1 MVRKRLLSLGSDGSI
16 SEIQKDDPAITV
28 DSTEDRTE
36 STEMAKG
43 RPQGEVLFRGGVGSE
58 IKEGERVLVVDGKG
72 FKHIIKLREGQV
84 LHLDRGVVSHTVV
97 AAAGN
102 TTQQQTQ
109 DNQTLY
115 LTMPT
120 SACGLKLLVHEALS
134 Y

>member
-1 MVRKRLLSLGSDGSI
+1 MQGVVWALRSPAVSNRKSECLTIVRKRLSSLGSDGSI
-16 SEIQKDDPAITV
+16 SEIQEDDPAIAV

-58 IKEGERVLVVDGKG
+58 IKEEERVLVVDGKG

-84 LHLDRGVVSHTVV
+84 LQLDKGVVPHTVI

-102 TTQQQTQ
+102 TPQQQTQ
-109 DNQTLY
+109 DN
-115 LTMPT
+115 
-120 SACGLKLLVHEALS
+120 
-134 Y
+134 

>member
-1 MVRKRLLSLGSDGSI
+1 MQGGVWALCSPAVSNRKSHFVTMVRKRLSSLGSDGSI
-16 SEIQKDDPAITV
+16 SEIQEDDPAIAV

-102 TTQQQTQ
+102 TNAAANTR
-109 DNQTLY
+109 
-115 LTMPT
+115 
-120 SACGLKLLVHEALS
+120 
-134 Y
+134 